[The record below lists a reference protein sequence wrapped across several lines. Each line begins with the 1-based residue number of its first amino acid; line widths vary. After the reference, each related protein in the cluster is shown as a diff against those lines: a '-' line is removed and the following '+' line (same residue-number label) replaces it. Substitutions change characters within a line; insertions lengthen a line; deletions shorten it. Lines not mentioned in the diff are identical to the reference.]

1 MGRTARRSE
10 RMSSTTTLDPDRV
23 EKELADVTNA
33 VTFDARPFMLDFAQG
48 KVPREIL
55 ARFAASYCF
64 QVDNFKRFVAQV
76 YANAEP
82 RDVRELMLEN
92 MWEEHGE
99 GDASRD
105 HAVLVAKFGRALG
118 ADIPDPYAVEPI
130 PESREWIDRIL
141 RLCRDEDFVVGLA
154 AVSFGIEFRTQ
165 TMAYLG
171 QIYRDQYGL
180 SEEDLE
186 FFFMHLE
193 ADEEH
198 AGRAIELVRKYCTTE
213 ELLERC
219 KAGVREVLDAT
230 AVLAE
235 GMERV
240 CS

>member
-1 MGRTARRSE
+1 MPT
-10 RMSSTTTLDPDRV
+10 TTTLDPDRV
-23 EKELADVTNA
+23 EKELADITNA
-33 VTFDARPFMLDFAQG
+33 VTFDARPFIQDFAQG
-48 KVPREIL
+48 KVPKENL

-92 MWEEHGE
+92 LEEEHGE
-99 GDASRD
+99 GDPSRD
-105 HAVLVAKFGRALG
+105 HTQLVAKFGRALG
-118 ADIPDPYAVEPI
+118 ADIPDPYAVEAI
-130 PESREWIDRIL
+130 PEGRQWIDRIL
-141 RLCRDEDFVVGLA
+141 AVCRDPDFAVGLA
-154 AVSFGIEFRTQ
+154 AISFGIEFRTQ
-165 TMAYLG
+165 TMAFLG

-180 SEEDLE
+180 TEDDLE

-198 AGRAIELVRKYCTTE
+198 AGRAIELIRKYCTTE
-213 ELLERC
+213 EQLDRC
-219 KAGVREVLDAT
+219 KAGVTEVLDAT
-230 AVLAE
+230 KDLAA

>member
-1 MGRTARRSE
+1 MV
-10 RMSSTTTLDPDRV
+10 TTTLDPDRV
-23 EKELADVTNA
+23 EKELADVTNS
-33 VTFDARPFMLDFAQG
+33 VTFDSRPFIQDFAQG
-48 KVPREIL
+48 KVPKENL

-92 MWEEHGE
+92 LLEEHGE
-99 GDASRD
+99 GDPSRD
-105 HAVLVAKFGRALG
+105 HTALVAKFGRALG
-118 ADIPDPYAVEPI
+118 ADIEDIYAVEPI
-130 PESREWIDRIL
+130 PEGRQWIERIL
-141 RLCRDEDFVVGLA
+141 KVCRDEPFVVGLA
-154 AVSFGIEFRTQ
+154 AISFGIEFRTQ
-165 TMAYLG
+165 TMAFLG

-180 SEEDLE
+180 SEDDLE

-198 AGRAIELVRKYCTTE
+198 AGRAIDLVRKYCTTE

-230 AVLAE
+230 RDLAA

>member
-1 MGRTARRSE
+1 MA
-10 RMSSTTTLDPDRV
+10 TTTTPDPDRV
-23 EKELADVTNA
+23 EKELADVTNS
-33 VTFDARPFMLDFAQG
+33 VTFDALPFMVDFAQG
-48 KVPREIL
+48 KVPRENL

-92 MWEEHGE
+92 LWEEHGE
-99 GDASRD
+99 GDPSRD

-118 ADIPDPYAVEPI
+118 ADVPDPYDVEPI

-141 RLCRDEDFVVGLA
+141 AVCRDEHFVVGLA
-154 AVSFGIEFRTQ
+154 AISFGIEFRTQ
-165 TMAYLG
+165 TMALLG

-180 SEEDLE
+180 SEDDLE

-198 AGRAIELVRKYCTTE
+198 AGRAIELVRKYCTSE
-213 ELLERC
+213 ELLDRC
-219 KAGVREVLDAT
+219 KWAVREVLEAT
-230 AVLAE
+230 RVVAD

>member
-1 MGRTARRSE
+1 MA
-10 RMSSTTTLDPDRV
+10 TTTALDPDRV
-23 EKELADVTNA
+23 EKELADVTNS
-33 VTFDARPFMLDFAQG
+33 VTFEARPFIQDFAQG
-48 KVPREIL
+48 KVPKENL

-92 MWEEHGE
+92 LWEEHGE
-99 GDASRD
+99 GDPARD
-105 HAVLVAKFGRALG
+105 HTALVAKFARALG
-118 ADIPDPYAVEPI
+118 ADIEDIYSVEPI

-141 RLCRDEDFVVGLA
+141 RVCREEDFVVGLA
-154 AVSFGIEFRTQ
+154 AISFGIEFRTQ
-165 TMAYLG
+165 TMAFLG

-180 SEEDLE
+180 SEDELE
-186 FFFMHLE
+186 FFFLHLE

-198 AGRAIELVRKYCTTE
+198 AGRAIDLVRKYCTTE
-213 ELLERC
+213 ETLERC
-219 KAGVREVLDAT
+219 KQGVQEVLEAT
-230 AVLAE
+230 KDLAE